1 MIWDTVSSWSCFCQ
15 LYRASSSLAAKN
27 IINLISILTIWW
39 YTYVESSLGCWKKG
53 LLWPVCSL
61 DKTLLAFALLHSVLQ
76 DQLAYFSTYLLTS
89 YFCIPVPYDEKDM
102 FLFLFFLLVLVIEGL
117 VGFHGMN
124 QLQILQ
130 HQWLGH
136 RLGLLWSWMIC
147 LGNELRSFCHFWDG
161 TQVLHFGLF
170 CWLWGLLHF
179 F

>member
-1 MIWDTVSSWSCFCQ
+1 MSMCRVIPCVVG
-15 LYRASSSLAAKN
+15 R
-27 IINLISILTIWW
+27 
-39 YTYVESSLGCWKKG
+39 GC

-147 LGNELRSFCHFWDG
+147 LGNELRSFCHFWDC
-161 TQVLHFGLF
+161 TQVLHFR
-170 CWLWGLLHF
+170 LLLTMKATPF
-179 F
+179 LLRDSCPQ